1 VPPTGDATLTI
12 CNNLSPV
19 MEATFLSGS
28 TTATF
33 TWLYPSQPSSIDR
46 IMAETSLGSFDPD
59 DYRFGSETVTAEQIF
74 ENQKIRD
81 LISKAEMERTDKRRR
96 SRPNVF
102 FGREK
107 RLIIEGQWGGR
118 TWQPLDFRSS
128 TIPLNAAILA
138 AWILLPLVILFLVL
152 RRQLRR
158 V

>member
-1 VPPTGDATLTI
+1 MEKALSMAKDALVKVSG
-12 CNNLSPV
+12 LEARSPADLV
-19 MEATFLSGS
+19 R
-28 TTATF
+28 
-33 TWLYPSQPSSIDR
+33 SIQR
-46 IMAETSLGSFDPD
+46 IMDDTSRGTFDPD
-59 DYRFGSETVTAEQIF
+59 AYRFGSETVTAEQIF

-81 LISKAEMERTDKRRR
+81 LISKAEMERTDKRRK

-107 RLIIEGQWGGR
+107 RFIMEGQWLGR
-118 TWQPLDFRSS
+118 SWQPLDFRSS